1 MKGKPI
7 DEEDPYMPTLY
18 DLNQPSFKP
27 AKRKSKLEYLDDRL
41 QKERFRDEYFFMQK
55 QRDAER
61 RQVHKINFNHTE
73 DNINGVFEL
82 NPSDMEEGSPEEEE
96 PEYE

>member
-1 MKGKPI
+1 VKQDEEEESTGHSDTEMKGKPI

-41 QKERFRDEYFFMQK
+41 QKERFRDEYFFM
-55 QRDAER
+55 
-61 RQVHKINFNHTE
+61 
-73 DNINGVFEL
+73 
-82 NPSDMEEGSPEEEE
+82 
-96 PEYE
+96 